1 MAGPET
7 PTDSGDPTPTPPAD
21 PDRASRPGTPAVLDP
36 HAPGCLDLEAKPLST
51 LPPMKVAVIERVDEE
66 HDHADRLKAL
76 GLCVG
81 RKLQVVKTGDPLIV
95 RVLGSRLGLS
105 ARLAERVFV
114 APCMNSGQPPEAGPA
129 LTAAQTDESKTEI
142 NPA

>member
-1 MAGPET
+1 MADVTADQVLP
-7 PTDSGDPTPTPPAD
+7 PVADSP
-21 PDRASRPGTPAVLDP
+21 LDP
-36 HAPGCLDLEAKPLST
+36 HAPGCMEPDARALSS
-51 LPPMKVAVIERVDEE
+51 LVPGRVAVIARVDEDHE
-66 HDHADRLKAL
+66 HANRLKAL

-114 APCMNSGQPPEAGPA
+114 TICSNSGDAAVPAPAPATPNVTGGEA
-129 LTAAQTDESKTEI
+129 
-142 NPA
+142 